1 MLETCMETKDERRRR
16 KLQQLVAGVTG
27 GLEAIAVRSE
37 TSPQYLQQIIKG
49 VLLPPK
55 KDGTR
60 SPRSLGDA
68 AAEAIEDAF
77 ELGRG
82 WFDSDRPL
90 PELEPLKLG
99 ERAAKPYP
107 SKDWPFTAFTQEEFA
122 QLDIQQRGLVESMI
136 LQFIKTRE
144 PPAKHQ
150 APANNTTKAG
160 AA

>member
-1 MLETCMETKDERRRR
+1 METKDARRRR
-16 KLQQLVAGVTG
+16 KLQLVVSGVSG

-37 TSPQYLQQIIKG
+37 ISPEYLKQVIKG
-49 VLLPPK
+49 VLLPRK

-68 AAEAIEDAF
+68 AAERIEDAF
-77 ELGRG
+77 DLGRG

-90 PELEPLKLG
+90 PELEPLKLAD
-99 ERAAKPYP
+99 RSARPYP
-107 SKDWPFTAFTQEEFA
+107 SKDWPFTEFTQEEFA
-122 QLDIQQRGLVESMI
+122 QLDSQQKGLVESMI

-144 PPAKHQ
+144 PPTKHPE
-150 APANNTTKAG
+150 PANNTTKAG

>member
-1 MLETCMETKDERRRR
+1 METKDERRRR
-16 KLQQLVAGVTG
+16 KLQLLVAGVTG
-27 GLEAIAVRSE
+27 GLETISVRSE

-77 ELGRG
+77 DLGRG

-90 PELEPLKLG
+90 PTVEPPKIA
-99 ERAAKPYP
+99 ERAPRPYP
-107 SKDWPFTAFTQEEFA
+107 SKDWPFTEFTQEEYA
-122 QLDIQQRGLVESMI
+122 LLDTQQKGLVESMI
-136 LQFIKTRE
+136 VQFIKTRE

-150 APANNTTKAG
+150 PPANNTTKAG